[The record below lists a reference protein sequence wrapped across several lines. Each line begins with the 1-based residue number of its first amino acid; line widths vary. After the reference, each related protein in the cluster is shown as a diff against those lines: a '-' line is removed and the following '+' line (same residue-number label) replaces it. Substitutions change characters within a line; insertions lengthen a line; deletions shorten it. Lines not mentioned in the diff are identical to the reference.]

1 MAKLSPEINKTLS
14 SIKQTLLD
22 IMDEATAVE
31 FILFEKRGETNETIS
46 FLDEM
51 KNVSIQAEDRYFQL
65 SKLEVSIAQAQ
76 PTASNAMIDLLTRAI
91 EQNQLRIR
99 CLATQYSRSKI
110 RVAIMINNLPPIPNQ
125 ETRNRL
131 LNNLR
136 RTNLELEEFG
146 LELDKIM
153 MILEQEKQQ
162 NKLNRV
168 KQKLNLLSE

>member
-1 MAKLSPEINKTLS
+1 M
-14 SIKQTLLD
+14 
-22 IMDEATAVE
+22 M
-31 FILFEKRGETNETIS
+31 
-46 FLDEM
+46 
-51 KNVSIQAEDRYFQL
+51 
-65 SKLEVSIAQAQ
+65 
-76 PTASNAMIDLLTRAI
+76 
-91 EQNQLRIR
+91 
-99 CLATQYSRSKI
+99 
-110 RVAIMINNLPPIPNQ
+110 NNIPPIPNQ

>member
-1 MAKLSPEINKTLS
+1 M
-14 SIKQTLLD
+14 
-22 IMDEATAVE
+22 
-31 FILFEKRGETNETIS
+31 
-46 FLDEM
+46 
-51 KNVSIQAEDRYFQL
+51 
-65 SKLEVSIAQAQ
+65 
-76 PTASNAMIDLLTRAI
+76 
-91 EQNQLRIR
+91 
-99 CLATQYSRSKI
+99 
-110 RVAIMINNLPPIPNQ
+110 NNLSPIPNQ

-136 RTNLELEEFG
+136 RTNLELEKFG

>member
-1 MAKLSPEINKTLS
+1 M
-14 SIKQTLLD
+14 
-22 IMDEATAVE
+22 M
-31 FILFEKRGETNETIS
+31 
-46 FLDEM
+46 
-51 KNVSIQAEDRYFQL
+51 
-65 SKLEVSIAQAQ
+65 
-76 PTASNAMIDLLTRAI
+76 
-91 EQNQLRIR
+91 
-99 CLATQYSRSKI
+99 
-110 RVAIMINNLPPIPNQ
+110 NNLSPIPNQ

-136 RTNLELEEFG
+136 RTNLELEKFG